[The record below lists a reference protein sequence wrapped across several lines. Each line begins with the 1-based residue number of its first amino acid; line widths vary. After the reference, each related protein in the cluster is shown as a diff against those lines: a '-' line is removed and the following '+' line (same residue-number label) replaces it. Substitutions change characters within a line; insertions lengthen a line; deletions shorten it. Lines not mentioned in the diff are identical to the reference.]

1 MALHVRAHFI
11 SSPEPLQAVLP
22 TNRPGAMQGEV
33 LSVGRDERLLLTRA
47 AVLRTAAAGC
57 EVVSAYPAQ
66 APALI
71 EERQFCLLV
80 VGHSLSHLEAAHLA
94 LQARKV
100 RPSTK
105 LLATCI
111 DPLPLP
117 VEQLFDAVVDTWA
130 GPMSLVAAVRRLL
143 AEDWPLN

>member
-1 MALHVRAHFI
+1 MALHVRAPFI
-11 SSPEPLQAVLP
+11 SYPDPLQAMGS
-22 TNRPGAMQGEV
+22 RPRPAAMQSEV

-47 AVLRTAAAGC
+47 AVLRTAGC

-80 VGHSLSHLEAAHLA
+80 VGHSLSHLEAAQLA
-94 LQARKV
+94 MQTRKV
-100 RPSTK
+100 RPSTR
-105 LLATCI
+105 LLVTCI
-111 DPLPLP
+111 DPLPMT
-117 VEQLFDAVVDTWA
+117 VVRLFDAVVDTWA

-143 AEDWPLN
+143 AEDCPLN